1 MTLSSVIHRLET
13 ATGPSR
19 ELDAAIFCAIGLT
32 DTQERHC
39 REWCRMDG
47 RTDLTRKHYL
57 AAWAPDY
64 TRSLDA
70 ALTLVDAQWELVL
83 AKGRVRPDEPLYG
96 AVIYPWGAVRNA
108 APGDAVCLGE
118 GEHDVFAIALCLA
131 ALRARAQQQKE

>member
-1 MTLSSVIHRLET
+1 MTLYSVIRRLET
-13 ATGPSR
+13 AIGPSR

-32 DTQERHC
+32 YTQERHC

-70 ALTLVDAQWELVL
+70 ALTLVPEGCAFDVGCEIDFTPFA
-83 AKGRVRPDEPLYG
+83 RVFGHDIHADEF
-96 AVIYPWGAVRNA
+96 A
-108 APGDAVCLGE
+108 ATPAL
-118 GEHDVFAIALCLA
+118 ALCLA